1 MIKSEPEPTSKQP
14 ERKRQQVTSRQEPF
28 VDKTATKL
36 WYEKPSTDNPY
47 ISEQH
52 YCHGYELKQL
62 MAQCSYADVL
72 YLLFRGELPDKGERR
87 VFESLMIALMNPGPR
102 HPATRAA
109 MNLGVGKTDPL
120 HILPASLQITSGKYK
135 GAAEI
140 AEISRF
146 LRKSRR
152 KTPKEVVDLYRND
165 LQQPEDSGVDSWSV
179 IPGFG
184 RSFGQAEIFP
194 QSIVDEI
201 LAYGEEL
208 ESVSW
213 GNELAVEL
221 ANYQVG
227 WTMPGVAA
235 AVLSDLGFQPKVAAG
250 VFQMLCAPGL
260 LAHGL
265 EFANKPRTA
274 MPYVTDDHYE
284 IKTK

>member
-1 MIKSEPEPTSKQP
+1 MTRSKQSTK
-14 ERKRQQVTSRQEPF
+14 ETLEQKRQQVTSRQEPF

-36 WYEKPSTDNPY
+36 WYEKPSPDNPY

-87 VFESLMIALMNPGPR
+87 VFEALMIALVNPGPR

-120 HILPASLQITSGKYK
+120 HILPASLQVISGRHK
-135 GAAEI
+135 GAGEI
-140 AEISRF
+140 VEISRF
-146 LRKSRR
+146 LRKNRQ
-152 KTPKEVVDLYRND
+152 KAPAEVVDQYRSV
-165 LQQPEDSGVDSWSV
+165 LQEQGDPAVDTWSLL
-179 IPGFG
+179 PGFG
-184 RSFGQAEIFP
+184 RSFGQTEIFP
-194 QSIVDEI
+194 QSIVDEL

-213 GNELAVEL
+213 GNELAAEL

-235 AVLSDLGFQPKVAAG
+235 AVLSDLGFQPKAAAG
-250 VFQMLCAPGL
+250 LFQMLCAPGL

-274 MPYVTDDHYE
+274 MPYVTDDHYD